1 MERAIA
7 DLGRTQ
13 ACPTT
18 DNGQGISPRKEMKLF
33 TTIYDDARLLGHF
46 LAHYDRAGVTEFFIA
61 VAGDL
66 GSAVR
71 PLMSAYQITLCEGLG
86 VADQYPFGVNATT
99 ETRRRYQNA
108 DEWALVVDIDEFVEF
123 PRPIA
128 EIIAAAEAEGA
139 NVVKAIMY
147 DRFSAD
153 GQPRGFEPSSDLAS
167 LYPVKTRFIRDVMKG
182 ADWKGVLVKGNIRPA
197 GNFHNW
203 EGQVV
208 YSEMV
213 EISHYKWTT
222 DQIIDRV
229 RADYRITSQMGL
241 PCADEYK
248 RVLEHYERN
257 GRFAWEEFGGQLVMP
272 SVGGVAGALEA
283 SDGGEM
289 LRGSGHG

>member
-1 MERAIA
+1 
-7 DLGRTQ
+7 
-13 ACPTT
+13 
-18 DNGQGISPRKEMKLF
+18 MKLF

-61 VAGDL
+61 VAKGH

-71 PLMSAYQITLCEGLG
+71 QLTPAYRITLCEELA
-86 VADQYPFGVNATT
+86 VADKYPFGVSAAT
-99 ETRRRYQNA
+99 EMRKRYQ
-108 DEWALVVDIDEFVEF
+108 DPGEWAVVVDLDEFVEF
-123 PRPIA
+123 PKPVFD
-128 EIIAAAEAEGA
+128 IIADAEKEGA
-139 NVVKAIMY
+139 NIVQAIMY

-182 ADWKGVLVKGNIRPA
+182 ADWKGVLVKGDIRPA

-208 YSEMV
+208 HSEII

-222 DQIIDRV
+222 DRIIDRV
-229 RADYRITSQMGL
+229 RADYHITSERGL

-257 GRFAWEEFGGQLVMP
+257 GRFAWEEFGGQLLMP
-272 SVGGVAGALEA
+272 GADVDGAAGASNDTEL
-283 SDGGEM
+283 
-289 LRGSGHG
+289 LRGRGHGW